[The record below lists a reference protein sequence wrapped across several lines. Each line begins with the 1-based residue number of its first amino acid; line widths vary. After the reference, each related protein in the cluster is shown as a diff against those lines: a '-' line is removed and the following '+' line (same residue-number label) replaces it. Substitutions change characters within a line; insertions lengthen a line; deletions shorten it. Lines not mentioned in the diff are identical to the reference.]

1 MEVYQQLPTTNR
13 VTLRLP
19 NQVLEVLKKEAEKKD
34 LTLNALVTKI
44 LFKNTSFELH
54 VKAVPNMTI
63 PHEIFI
69 EFINKSNNSTIEEI
83 AKNGPSIVKKLFR
96 ILGLEYNLDN
106 MIYSYFEMIGKYCE
120 WYSFSHQ
127 IKHNRCRLVFN
138 TMLGSKWTVFL
149 SIYVKSILESLKVR
163 VDEVSVN
170 DGVIVFEFSPRVV

>member
-69 EFINKSNNSTIEEI
+69 EFINKSSNSAIEEI
-83 AKNGPSIVKKLFR
+83 AKNGPSVVKKLFR

-106 MIYSYFEMIGKYCE
+106 VIYSYFEMIGKYCE

-138 TMLGSKWTVFL
+138 TMLGPKWTVFL
-149 SIYVKSILESLKVR
+149 SIYARSILESLKIH
-163 VDEVSVN
+163 VDEVSVT

>member
-1 MEVYQQLPTTNR
+1 LEVYQQLPTTNR

-19 NQVLEVLKKEAEKKD
+19 NQVLEILKKEAEKKD

-44 LFKNTSFELH
+44 LFKNASFELY

-69 EFINKSNNSTIEEI
+69 EFINKSNNSAIEEI

-106 MIYSYFEMIGKYCE
+106 VIYSYFEMIGKYCE

-127 IKHNRCRLVFN
+127 IKHNRRRLVFN
-138 TMLGSKWTVFL
+138 TMLGPKWTVFL
-149 SIYVKSILESLKVR
+149 SIYAKSILESLKIH